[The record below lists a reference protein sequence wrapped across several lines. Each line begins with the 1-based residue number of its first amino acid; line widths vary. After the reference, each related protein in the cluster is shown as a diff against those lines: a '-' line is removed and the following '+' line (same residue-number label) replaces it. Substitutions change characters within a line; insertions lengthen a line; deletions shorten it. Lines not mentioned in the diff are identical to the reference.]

1 MYPFISVCVAIGA
14 INIFYNSNLF
24 LFLSGKSAHIYVA
37 NTVSGKHLYIECVQL
52 DEVAV
57 LTDKQ

>member
-1 MYPFISVCVAIGA
+1 MAIGA

-24 LFLSGKSAHIYVA
+24 SFLSGKSAHMYVA